1 MDWRGTFSACLK
13 IILRHEAILKYG
25 IFYNVICVYI
35 MCNSR
40 YWVKCTEFVTTFVL
54 NCCLVSKIKCR
65 NHVLRSWQKLEIP
78 LEQKQHFRKTTTAA
92 IYFAAS
98 QKP

>member
-1 MDWRGTFSACLK
+1 MACLRSARSK
-13 IILRHEAILKYG
+13 SVRRPIRAL
-25 IFYNVICVYI
+25 
-35 MCNSR
+35 M
-40 YWVKCTEFVTTFVL
+40 TFVL